1 MPDIRPPENEATP
14 QEIWPPVF
22 RASIL
27 GAVIAK
33 QVNYVGFADKRA
45 ATVITINSF
54 LIPIALSGL
63 GHPHWHWGILLGVV
77 ASVLSILF
85 AVVSL
90 IPKRYTRKGD
100 HEPPLLHFSSI
111 AEYTEEAYMRKMAE
125 MLDHPSLIGKM
136 VARDLYRM
144 STVIL
149 TPKFRLLKLSYIS
162 FLTGYALALIALI
175 AGHLGAP

>member
-1 MPDIRPPENEATP
+1 MDSSTDKKATP
-14 QEIWPPVF
+14 SEVWPPVF

-45 ATVITINSF
+45 ATVITVNSF

-63 GHPHWHWGILLGVV
+63 TRPHWRWGILLGVA
-77 ASVLSILF
+77 ASVLSIFF

-100 HEPPLLHFSSI
+100 HEPPLLHFSGI
-111 AEYTEEAYMRKMAE
+111 AEYTEGAYITKMAS
-125 MLDHPSLIGKM
+125 MLTDTTAIGEM

-144 STVIL
+144 STLIL
-149 TPKFRLLKLSYIS
+149 IPKFRLLKLSYIS
-162 FLTGYALALIALI
+162 FLGGYTLALIAI
-175 AGHLGAP
+175 FTKPFMTG